1 MIPSRFW
8 SESKPSEGIPFYN
21 LVIFMKTH
29 FKYIRD
35 LFIFSLPVV
44 AGSISQVFFG
54 IGDVLVAGRYSTL
67 VLAALGVATACFF
80 PFLVVGLGI
89 MSATS
94 PIKARRLG
102 AGECVNLVPS
112 SSLFLSIVLGVILAT
127 LLILGTYFLIPL
139 FGYDPQFLLLIQTY
153 LYICGVSIIP
163 ALMFKALT
171 ENLLALSH
179 TVVPNLLIFLF
190 NFFNVLANVLLMFVF
205 DYGIAGAAIATLLS
219 RTLMTFV
226 LFAYSRHKC
235 VWEFRI
241 CKDTIVSIVKI
252 GLPAGFS
259 FLVVGGVFSL
269 VAVLAGRMPLVAAA
283 SNNIL
288 INISSLTFVI
298 PMAFANVTA
307 VKVGYYYGLKDF
319 KMVNHYLKAAMTLAC
334 SVALLSATIFWIFPT
349 DVFAL
354 FTDQPKVISYGSTVL
369 FYIALYQLP
378 DALQEI
384 FTGALRGFGKTI
396 LPLYFCLFSI
406 WVVGLPFG
414 CYLAYGLDM
423 EVAGLWA
430 GLAIGLTTLAFCLSF
445 YLKRQ
450 LKQLTL
456 D

>member
-1 MIPSRFW
+1 
-8 SESKPSEGIPFYN
+8 
-21 LVIFMKTH
+21 MKTH
-29 FKYIRD
+29 FKYVRE
-35 LFIFSLPVV
+35 LFLFSLPVV
-44 AGSISQVFFG
+44 AGSVSQVFFG

-67 VLAALGVATACFF
+67 VLAALGVAAAIFF
-80 PFLVVGLGI
+80 PFLLVGLGI

-102 AGECVNLVPS
+102 AGECVKLVPS
-112 SSLFLSIVLGVILAT
+112 SSLLLSI
-127 LLILGTYFLIPL
+127 ILGIILSSFLLFATHFLVPL
-139 FGYDPQFLLLIQTY
+139 FGYEPQFLHLIQIY
-153 LYICGVSIIP
+153 LYITALSIIP

-190 NFFNVLANVLLMFVF
+190 NFFNVAANILLMFVF

-219 RTLMTFV
+219 RSLMA
-226 LFAYSRHKC
+226 LFLLAYSRHKC

-241 CKDTIVSIVKI
+241 CKDTIVSIVKV

-288 INISSLTFVI
+288 LNISSLTFVI

-307 VKVGYYYGLKDF
+307 VKVGYYYGVNDF
-319 KMVNHYLKAAMTLAC
+319 AMVRNYIKAAMILAC
-334 SVALLSATIFWIFPT
+334 SVALFSATIFWLFPT
-349 DVFAL
+349 GVFSL
-354 FTDQPKVISYGSTVL
+354 FTDQPKVISYGAAAL
-369 FYIALYQLP
+369 FYIGLYQLP
-378 DALQEI
+378 DALQEV
-384 FTGALRGFGKTI
+384 FSGALRGLGKTVI
-396 LPLYFCLFSI
+396 PLYSCIFSI
-406 WVVGLPFG
+406 WGVGLPVG
-414 CYLAYGLDM
+414 CFLAYGLDM

-430 GLAIGLTTLAFCLSF
+430 GLAIGLMTVSVCHGL

-450 LKQLTL
+450 LK
-456 D
+456 